1 MELSIIAAE
10 GTAAGGNI
18 SLSDQVFGCEFKE
31 PLIHQLVVAYL
42 ANARTASA
50 HHKNRS
56 AVSGGG
62 RKPWRQKG
70 TGRARAGTIR
80 SPLWRGGGKT
90 FAHDNRNYSQKVNRK
105 MYRSGM
111 RSIVSELC
119 RQGRLVA
126 VEALDLEQPKTAL
139 LGARLR
145 ELELD
150 AVLILVE
157 DGEAGDRV
165 ERAARNLP
173 RVDVASA
180 RGVDPVS
187 LVGHEKVL
195 ATRAALQQ
203 LEERLQ

>member
-1 MELSIIAAE
+1 
-10 GTAAGGNI
+10 
-18 SLSDQVFGCEFKE
+18 
-31 PLIHQLVVAYL
+31 
-42 ANARTASA
+42 
-50 HHKNRS
+50 
-56 AVSGGG
+56 
-62 RKPWRQKG
+62 
-70 TGRARAGTIR
+70 
-80 SPLWRGGGKT
+80 
-90 FAHDNRNYSQKVNRK
+90 